1 MSEELQR
8 VAPILIMLYDTKSIQ
23 VLKCF
28 AELDAPS
35 RDYIIKDKPINI
47 ILGLNRKGLTHRF
60 ADSRGLLARRL
71 SVIPMFWTD
80 YGQRLTIHVPCTQL
94 PYLLKRLHRCCSQE
108 WNCQVDGDEHA
119 IEDIVNVMTV
129 EMYAH
134 QERTPQYA
142 VLAHIVAQVLLGV
155 LMNNAD
161 VSQGILV
168 EECAVDAYPNRQ
180 GERADSH

>member
-8 VAPILIMLYDTKSIQ
+8 VAPILSILYDTKSTQ

-60 ADSRGLLARRL
+60 AYSGGLLARRL

-80 YGQRLTIHVPCTQL
+80 YGQRLAIHVPCTQL
-94 PYLLKRLHRCCSQE
+94 PYLPKRLHRRCPQE

-119 IEDIVNVMTV
+119 VEDVVNVITV
-129 EMYAH
+129 EMYTC
-134 QERTPQYA
+134 QERTPQHA
-142 VLAHIVAQVLLGV
+142 VLVHIVAQGLLGG
-155 LMNNAD
+155 LMTNAD
-161 VSQGILV
+161 VSHGKLF
-168 EECAVDAYPNRQ
+168 
-180 GERADSH
+180 ERAPHITYQSSNGRT